1 MTRPGEGGAHG
12 WQPFSFSPKTRFVY
26 VPTAENSFYHVAPD
40 KYEYIQGIDNPGIIL
55 GAQPPHG
62 AARPTQKSYLLA
74 WDPVAK
80 KAAWR
85 TDVAGGGGT
94 LVTAGDL
101 VFQGRSRSGVLGE
114 LAAFRADNGQQVWSY
129 PTPNAIM
136 QSPITYSVDGE
147 QYIAA
152 ASGAGGAGI
161 LFGMEP
167 THVRQVGRMVVFKLN
182 GTAHLPPDPPLA
194 PAPKVGPPF
203 LSPRPDE
210 LMKGQATYA
219 KFCGRCHG
227 INMMSSNIVPDLRRS
242 GAVTDKEAWQAIVIG
257 GALEKQGMISWSKL
271 ITPEDAEAVRVYVLD
286 EAGKLQ
292 RTQAAR

>member
-1 MTRPGEGGAHG
+1 VT
-12 WQPFSFSPKTRFVY
+12 
-26 VPTAENSFYHVAPD
+26 
-40 KYEYIQGIDNPGIIL
+40 
-55 GAQPPHG
+55 
-62 AARPTQKSYLLA
+62 
-74 WDPVAK
+74 
-80 KAAWR
+80 
-85 TDVAGGGGT
+85 GGGGT
-94 LVTAGDL
+94 LVTAGGL

-129 PTPNAIM
+129 ATPNAIM
-136 QSPITYSVDGE
+136 QSPITYSVAGE

-167 THVRQVGRMVVFKLN
+167 THVRQPGRMVVFKLN
-182 GTAHLPPDPPLA
+182 GTAHLPADPPLA
-194 PAPKVGPPF
+194 PVPKVGPPF
-203 LSPRPDE
+203 LSPRPDM
-210 LMKGQATYA
+210 LMKGKATYA

-242 GAVTDKEAWQAIVIG
+242 AAVTDKDAWHAIVIG

-271 ITPEDAEAVRVYVLD
+271 ITPDDAEAIRVYVLD

-292 RTQAAR
+292 QTQTQAAR

>member
-1 MTRPGEGGAHG
+1 
-12 WQPFSFSPKTRFVY
+12 
-26 VPTAENSFYHVAPD
+26 
-40 KYEYIQGIDNPGIIL
+40 
-55 GAQPPHG
+55 
-62 AARPTQKSYLLA
+62 LLA

-85 TDVAGGGGT
+85 TDVVGGGGT

-136 QSPITYSVDGE
+136 QSPITYSVAGE

-194 PAPKVGPPF
+194 PPPNIPPPV
-203 LSPRPDE
+203 LTPSVDV
-210 LMKGQATYA
+210 LTKGKATYA

-227 INMMSSNIVPDLRRS
+227 INMMAANIVPDLRRS
-242 GAVTDKEAWQAIVIG
+242 AAVADKDAWQAIVIG
-257 GALEKQGMISWSKL
+257 GALERQGMISWSKL